1 MATTVTS
8 ADLIATMDAYPQG
21 KLAWVV
27 ADVDVENG
35 DTVITASAIIDK
47 LDGGNGATG
56 KILAVY
62 DGGNA
67 ILQKSGAATAL
78 SLCCLPSSGEG
89 NITFRSAVDGTTNA
103 ASNATSNIQLQ
114 CLIRF

>member
-1 MATTVTS
+1 MATTVNS
-8 ADLIATMDAYPQG
+8 ADLIATMDSYPQG

-27 ADVDVENG
+27 ADVSVANT
-35 DTVITASAIIDK
+35 DTVITASAIIDE
-47 LDGGNGATG
+47 LQGTGATG
-56 KILAVY
+56 KIIAVY

-67 ILQKSGAATAL
+67 LLQNTTGSTAV

-89 NITFRSAVDGTTNA
+89 NITFRAAIDGTTNA
-103 ASNATSNIQLQ
+103 GIKTTANIKLQ

>member
-27 ADVDVENG
+27 ADVSVANL

-47 LDGGNGATG
+47 LDDGTGATG

-62 DGGNA
+62 DGGNFL
-67 ILQKSGAATAL
+67 LQKNAALTAL

-89 NITFRSAVDGTTNA
+89 NITFRSAIDGTTNA
-103 ASNATSNIQLQ
+103 QSKLIANLKLQ

>member
-1 MATTVTS
+1 MATTNVT
-8 ADLIATMDAYPQG
+8 ATLIATMDAYPQG
-21 KLAWVV
+21 KLAWVAAE
-27 ADVDVENG
+27 ADVANT
-35 DTVITASAIIDK
+35 DTVITASAIIDA
-47 LDGGNGATG
+47 LQGTGATG

-67 ILQKSGAATAL
+67 ILQKTGVSTAL

-103 ASNATSNIQLQ
+103 QIKSTANIQFQ